1 VRLAAWQVATQSAQI
16 GIAEADVYPAIS
28 LFGGIGWSTNTLS
41 GTPNT
46 STLSV
51 GPHLQWNIFDYG
63 RVANNVRVQDARL
76 QQLIES
82 YQETVLQAA
91 REIDDAAIG
100 IVKTREQ
107 ETVLAESVQSSER
120 SLALASKRYQEG
132 YADFQRV
139 LDSQRAVFS
148 QAERRL
154 INQGNYVVA
163 VINLYKAL
171 GGGWAPTPIEQVI
184 PQPVRET
191 MQERSDWGDVISAPL
206 PDNVAT
212 PPSTSRN

>member
-1 VRLAAWQVATQSAQI
+1 M
-16 GIAEADVYPAIS
+16 
-28 LFGGIGWSTNTLS
+28 
-41 GTPNT
+41 
-46 STLSV
+46 
-51 GPHLQWNIFDYG
+51 
-63 RVANNVRVQDARL
+63 RVQDARL

-82 YQETVLQAA
+82 YQDTVLQAA

-120 SLALASKRYQEG
+120 SLALASTRYQEG

-154 INQGNYVVA
+154 INQGNYVGA

-171 GGGWAPTPIEQVI
+171 GGGW
-184 PQPVRET
+184 
-191 MQERSDWGDVISAPL
+191 
-206 PDNVAT
+206 
-212 PPSTSRN
+212 

>member
-1 VRLAAWQVATQSAQI
+1 
-16 GIAEADVYPAIS
+16 
-28 LFGGIGWSTNTLS
+28 
-41 GTPNT
+41 
-46 STLSV
+46 
-51 GPHLQWNIFDYG
+51 
-63 RVANNVRVQDARL
+63 VQDARL

-107 ETVLAESVQSSER
+107 ETVLAESVQASER
-120 SLALASKRYQEG
+120 SLVLASKLYQEG

-148 QAERRL
+148 QAERQL
-154 INQGNYVVA
+154 INQGNHVAAVV
-163 VINLYKAL
+163 NLYKAL
-171 GGGWAPTPIEQVI
+171 GGGWQPTPVEQVI
-184 PQPVRET
+184 PQPVRDT

-206 PDNVAT
+206 PENAAP